1 VIIAAAEGLEIKPEL
16 FWLALCA
23 ALGMACG
30 YAIGRLISPAKAD
43 WDMRGIGAL
52 CGLAIGLLLYGAST
66 RMGG

>member
-1 VIIAAAEGLEIKPEL
+1 MAVALAEGLEVKPTMV
-16 FWLALCA
+16 WLAICV

-52 CGLAIGLLLYGAST
+52 VGLGVGLLLYGAAT